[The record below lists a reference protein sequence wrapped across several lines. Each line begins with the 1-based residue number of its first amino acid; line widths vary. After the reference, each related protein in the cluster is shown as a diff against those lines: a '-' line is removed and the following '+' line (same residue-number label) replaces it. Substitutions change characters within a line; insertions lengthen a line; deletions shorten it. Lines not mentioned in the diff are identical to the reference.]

1 MKVKEETDEEMAA
14 RLQREF
20 DSLRNWRASRSSGR
34 PMKRKKVTKRR
45 SAAMVGSDE
54 EEVPRKRR
62 GGSDAFNKD
71 LILR

>member
-1 MKVKEETDEEMAA
+1 MKEESDAEMAA

-20 DSLRNWRASRSSGR
+20 DGLNNGRASRSGGAR
-34 PMKRKKVTKRR
+34 VVKRKKSRK
-45 SAAMVGSDE
+45 SAREVGSDG

-62 GGSDAFNKD
+62 AGNDAFNKE